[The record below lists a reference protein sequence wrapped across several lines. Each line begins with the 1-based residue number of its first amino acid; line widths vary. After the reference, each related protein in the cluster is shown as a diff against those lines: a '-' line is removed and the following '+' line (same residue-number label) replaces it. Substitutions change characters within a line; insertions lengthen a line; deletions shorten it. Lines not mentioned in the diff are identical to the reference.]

1 MTISTMVVSRD
12 WSEVSVL
19 ECILGGMHI
28 RVDVESQPLAAQQ
41 KLMKSKVDALIVDY
55 DLEGASSLLRA
66 VQEGLMI
73 KTVPLVLMSGVLE
86 RKNLE
91 RAGASFVFEKPISV
105 DQAVHTLSAAHNM
118 ILDSRLRYYRHQL
131 VARAALTFANDRFVD
146 AHLLNVSQSG
156 IRIQAD
162 SSLPKEELLSIQ
174 FELPGTKTSLDL
186 QGEVAWSDREG
197 HAGIRFSEVSVSASR
212 QLRLWL
218 ERKYLVN

>member
-1 MTISTMVVSRD
+1 MTISTLVVSRD

-19 ECILGGMHI
+19 ECILGGLHI
-28 RVDVESQPLAAQQ
+28 DVDVESKPELAQQ
-41 KLMKSKVDALIVDY
+41 KLMHSKVDALIVDY

-73 KTVPLVLMSGVLE
+73 KTVPLVLMSGLRE
-86 RKNLE
+86 RQNLE
-91 RAGASFVFEKPISV
+91 KAGASFVFEKPISV

-131 VARAALTFANDRFVD
+131 VARVALTFANEKFMD
-146 AHLLNVSQSG
+146 ANLLNVSQSG

-162 SSLPKEELLSIQ
+162 SLLPREELLSIQ
-174 FELPGTKTSLDL
+174 FELPGTKTSLRL
-186 QGEVAWSDREG
+186 QGEVAWSDRDG
-197 HAGIRFSEVSVSASR
+197 NAGVRFAEVSASVSR